1 MLTHKGTKELTT
13 KRLKLRRFTVED
25 AQEMFNNWASDAE
38 VTKFMSWP
46 PHATL
51 DVTREL
57 LNKWVQEY
65 EKPDYYSW
73 AIEYNGRLIGSIGAP
88 SIKERD
94 ERTGI
99 GYCIARDCWNKGIT
113 TEALEAVCNYL
124 FDEVGF
130 NRLEICHAV
139 ENPASGKVAQKC
151 GFIHEGI
158 MRERFRSPKGV
169 FYDLVMLGRLKSDR
183 N

>member
-25 AQEMFNNWASDAE
+25 AQDMFNNWANDAE
-38 VTKFMSWP
+38 VTKFMRWP

-57 LNKWVQEY
+57 LSKWVQEY

-73 AIEYNGRLIGSIGAP
+73 AIEYNGRLIGS
-88 SIKERD
+88 
-94 ERTGI
+94 I

-151 GFIHEGI
+151 GFIPEGI
-158 MRERFRSPKGV
+158 MRESFRSSRGV
-169 FYDLVMLGRLKSDR
+169 FCDLVMLGRLKSDR

>member
-25 AQEMFNNWASDAE
+25 AQDMFNNWASDAE
-38 VTKFMSWP
+38 VTKFMRWP

-57 LNKWVQEY
+57 LSKWVQEY

-73 AIEYNGRLIGSIGAP
+73 AIEYNCRLIGSIGAP

-94 ERTGI
+94 ECTGI

-124 FDEVGF
+124 LM
-130 NRLEICHAV
+130 RLD
-139 ENPASGKVAQKC
+139 STG
-151 GFIHEGI
+151 
-158 MRERFRSPKGV
+158 
-169 FYDLVMLGRLKSDR
+169 LKSVMQSKTLLPEKWRR
-183 N
+183 NAALYMKE